1 MDKMGD
7 NTGKFIMR
15 WLLFIIFSIVLSG
28 CSTMKRH
35 DGAPD
40 YYVDESK
47 IPNAVPKVEPLAKNG
62 NMPSYVVFG
71 KRYYTMKSSKNYEAV
86 GTASWYGTLFHSRST
101 SSGEPYDMLG
111 MTAAH
116 KTLPLPTYVEV
127 TNLNNH
133 RTIIVKVND
142 RGPFESN
149 RIIDLSY
156 VAAKKLGMLPHG
168 TASVKIKAIDPST
181 WGKTDNMWLASNS
194 ESNSETQSSDNT
206 DSPRPLKRTYTYYL
220 TGDHHLGRGATVT
233 TASAAPIRKVF
244 SYPSYAN
251 HRTKT
256 RALFADRRTI
266 EKSFNNHARVAR
278 HGKSRTTYAQNIRG
292 NKRIALHK
300 ATARNQSQAVYLQVG
315 AFRSK
320 QNAQRLRQRLTA
332 LLGTPVN
339 VSRQA
344 KHGKLY
350 NVRVGP
356 IRDVMTANKLSLRL
370 QNLGIRSNKL

>member
-15 WLLFIIFSIVLSG
+15 WLLFIIFSMVLSG

-40 YYVDESK
+40 YYVDETK

-127 TNLNNH
+127 TNLSNH

-181 WGKTDNMWLASNS
+181 WGKTDNMWMASNS
-194 ESNSETQSSDNT
+194 GTPGGDDA

-220 TGDHHLGRGATVT
+220 SGEHHLGRAATVT
-233 TASAAPIRKVF
+233 TASAATTRKVF

-251 HRTKT
+251 HHTKAHT
-256 RALFADRRTI
+256 LFADRRVI
-266 EKSFNNHARVAR
+266 EKSFNHHTRVAR
-278 HGKSRTTYAQNIRG
+278 HNTKSRTTYAQNTRSI
-292 NKRIALHK
+292 KLHK
-300 ATARNQSQAVYLQVG
+300 VTARNQSQTVYLQVG

-320 QNAQRLRQRLTA
+320 ENAQRLRQRLTA

-339 VSRQA
+339 ISRQP